1 MRERLVAAF
10 MLLAVAIIALYGVPR
25 AYMIADLIK
34 TSEAQRVERLSD
46 FLAVLIAER
55 TDSAPVTAEFLEP
68 LLKDGERIHYVPLEG
83 APVDAGVDARADD
96 ITAEADI
103 VGGGTITFSRS
114 AAVIGQRVADALAP
128 VVMIGLLLTAVA
140 GVAAWLLARWLSR
153 PFVRLAQT
161 ARDAGRGSL
170 APAERPFRIP
180 EAAAIDRALRASAD
194 TLERRIRREHEF
206 AANASH
212 QLRTPITAVRLELE
226 DLSLWPETPPSV
238 REQLAHAVSEIDR
251 LADAIAQLL
260 EMARGDALSQGSA
273 EPLDELMQGA
283 AARWRAQAD
292 AVGRKIV
299 VAPAEGAP
307 GTASSAVSQIL
318 DVLVHNALKHGRG
331 DVRIRATRHSEYL
344 TVQVAD
350 DGPRPRGNSVFQ
362 RRPEQRSATSGE
374 GIGLAL
380 SSELAESLGGHLL
393 LEGDKT
399 TTFSLILPASSG
411 AGASGR

>member
-1 MRERLVAAF
+1 M
-10 MLLAVAIIALYGVPR
+10 
-25 AYMIADLIK
+25 
-34 TSEAQRVERLSD
+34 
-46 FLAVLIAER
+46 
-55 TDSAPVTAEFLEP
+55 
-68 LLKDGERIHYVPLEG
+68 
-83 APVDAGVDARADD
+83 
-96 ITAEADI
+96 
-103 VGGGTITFSRS
+103 
-114 AAVIGQRVADALAP
+114 
-128 VVMIGLLLTAVA
+128 
-140 GVAAWLLARWLSR
+140 
-153 PFVRLAQT
+153 
-161 ARDAGRGSL
+161 
-170 APAERPFRIP
+170 
-180 EAAAIDRALRASAD
+180 
-194 TLERRIRREHEF
+194 
-206 AANASH
+206 
-212 QLRTPITAVRLELE
+212 
-226 DLSLWPETPPSV
+226 

-331 DVRIRATRHSEYL
+331 DVRIRATRHAEYL
-344 TVQVAD
+344 TVLVAD